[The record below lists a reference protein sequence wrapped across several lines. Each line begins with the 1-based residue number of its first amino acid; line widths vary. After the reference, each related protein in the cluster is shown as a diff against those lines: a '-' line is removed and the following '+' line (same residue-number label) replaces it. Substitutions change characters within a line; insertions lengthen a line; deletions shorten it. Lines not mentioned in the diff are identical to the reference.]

1 MNIMLC
7 YYFSLE
13 AVLQEV
19 ARNNPTEK
27 HIVAETQATL
37 KHTPVQKLI
46 EGKI

>member
-37 KHTPVQKLI
+37 KHAPVQKLI